1 MKEVWFL
8 LPILLAISLVACQLT
23 DFRVDTDEYCQIHE
37 NHTLCIH
44 YVSYSSN
51 IDISCLYL
59 MINFFQGKYQ

>member
-51 IDISCLYL
+51 IDISCLYP
-59 MINFFQGKYQ
+59 YD